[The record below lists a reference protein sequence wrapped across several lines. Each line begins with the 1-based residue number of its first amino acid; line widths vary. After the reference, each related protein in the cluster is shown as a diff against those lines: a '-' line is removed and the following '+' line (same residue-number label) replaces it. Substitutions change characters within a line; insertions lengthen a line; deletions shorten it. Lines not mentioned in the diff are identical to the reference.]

1 MLLLH
6 ISILILFRI
15 YCNVKVTDLTCI
27 IGIQIV
33 AYLQPLFPIVFM
45 SLLLIN
51 FALTNMELLSVF
63 VAYKA
68 VYNCLHVERELI
80 NGFVV

>member
-1 MLLLH
+1 
-6 ISILILFRI
+6 
-15 YCNVKVTDLTCI
+15 
-27 IGIQIV
+27 
-33 AYLQPLFPIVFM
+33 M

-51 FALTNMELLSVF
+51 FTLTNMELLSEF

-80 NGFVV
+80 NGFVI

>member
-1 MLLLH
+1 M
-6 ISILILFRI
+6 
-15 YCNVKVTDLTCI
+15 
-27 IGIQIV
+27 GIQIV
-33 AYLQPLFPIVFM
+33 AYLLPLFSIVFM

-51 FALTNMELLSVF
+51 FALTNMELLSEL

-80 NGFVV
+80 NGFVI

>member
-1 MLLLH
+1 M
-6 ISILILFRI
+6 
-15 YCNVKVTDLTCI
+15 
-27 IGIQIV
+27 GIQIV
-33 AYLQPLFPIVFM
+33 AYLLPLFRIVFM

-51 FALTNMELLSVF
+51 FALTNMELLSEL

-80 NGFVV
+80 NGFVI

>member
-1 MLLLH
+1 
-6 ISILILFRI
+6 
-15 YCNVKVTDLTCI
+15 
-27 IGIQIV
+27 
-33 AYLQPLFPIVFM
+33 M

-51 FALTNMELLSVF
+51 FTLTNMELLSEF

-80 NGFVV
+80 NGFAIYNYGIYVHVCGNRNGFLAIESCNGSYYNCLSRNKC

>member
-1 MLLLH
+1 MLTNLH
-6 ISILILFRI
+6 
-15 YCNVKVTDLTCI
+15 CI
-27 IGIQIV
+27 MGIQIV
-33 AYLQPLFPIVFM
+33 AYLLPLFSIVFM

-51 FALTNMELLSVF
+51 FALTNMELLSEL

-80 NGFVV
+80 NGFVI

>member
-1 MLLLH
+1 
-6 ISILILFRI
+6 
-15 YCNVKVTDLTCI
+15 
-27 IGIQIV
+27 
-33 AYLQPLFPIVFM
+33 M

-51 FALTNMELLSVF
+51 VALTNMELLSEF

-80 NGFVV
+80 NGFVI